1 MKNLN
6 INGLL
11 FISLTLF
18 IPFLAGCVPL
28 VAVGVGAGAGAGAV
42 MAEDRRTSGVFIE
55 DEAIEL
61 KSARR
66 INEQLGDN
74 IHINITSFNRNVL
87 LTGEV
92 PDEASKV
99 TAERLVMSIQ
109 NVRNTI
115 NELAVSGISSLTSR
129 SNDTLI
135 TSKVKARLINIEK
148 FQINHVKVV
157 TENGIVYLMG
167 MVRQQEAN
175 DAAKIASS
183 TAGVLKVIKVFEYL
197 N

>member
-28 VAVGVGAGAGAGAV
+28 VAVGVGAGAGAV

-135 TSKVKARLINIEK
+135 TSKVKA
-148 FQINHVKVV
+148 
-157 TENGIVYLMG
+157 TM
-167 MVRQQEAN
+167 
-175 DAAKIASS
+175 
-183 TAGVLKVIKVFEYL
+183 
-197 N
+197 